1 MTVRRIFLT
10 PAWLVFSL
18 PGYIGWRL
26 LSAFDLTPWGVS
38 LGVAVLI
45 AACVLVPMSLRTR
58 AIRDRVLADRLSWVG
73 LTAMGFFSSLFVI
86 VILRDLLLLT
96 VYLFDGSQVREWTMP
111 SAVGVL
117 LATVLMTVIGLIIA
131 RRRPRI
137 VKVDIP
143 VTNLPEGLRG
153 FSIAQISDVHVGPT
167 IKRPFVESIVRRVN
181 ALGADMIA
189 ITGDLVDGSVAQ
201 LAAHT
206 APLADLA
213 ARHGAFF
220 VTGNHEYYSGERDW
234 TRELRRLGLRVL
246 KNEHVV
252 LQHNGSALVLAGVTD
267 FTAHHFD
274 AAQKSDPVAALY
286 GAPVTAG
293 ARILLAHQP
302 SSAAAAANAGFD
314 VQLSGHTHG
323 GQFWPWNLFVRLYQ
337 PFTGGLHRLRGVMV
351 YVSRGTGYWGP
362 PNRFGVPSEITHIRL
377 VPAAP

>member
-1 MTVRRIFLT
+1 M
-10 PAWLVFSL
+10 FSL

-26 LSAFDLTPWGVS
+26 LSAFDLRPWGVC
-38 LGVAVLI
+38 LGVGVLI
-45 AACVLVPMSLRTR
+45 AACVLVPLSVRTR
-58 AIRDRVLADRLSWVG
+58 AIRDRAMADRLSWVG

-86 VILRDLLLLT
+86 TLLRDLLLLA
-96 VYLFDGSQVREWTMP
+96 VHLVDPQRAAAWTTP

-117 LATVLMTVIGLIIA
+117 AATLLMTVIGLGLA
-131 RRRPRI
+131 RRRPPI

-143 VTNLPEGLRG
+143 IANLPAGLQG

-181 ALGADMIA
+181 ALGCDMIA
-189 ITGDLVDGSVAQ
+189 VTGDLVDGTVPQ
-201 LAAHT
+201 LSTHT
-206 APLADLA
+206 APLADLS

-220 VTGNHEYYSGERDW
+220 VTGNHEYYSGERAW
-234 TRELRRLGLRVL
+234 SQELRRLGLRVL

-252 LQHNGSALVLAGVTD
+252 LQHNGAALVLAGVTD

-274 AAQKSDPVAALY
+274 PAQKSDPAAALD
-286 GAPVTAG
+286 GAPASAG

-302 SSAAAAANAGFD
+302 SSAEAAADAGFD

-337 PFTGGLHRLRGVMV
+337 PFTGGLHRLRNLWV

>member
-1 MTVRRIFLT
+1 M
-10 PAWLVFSL
+10 FSL

-26 LSAFDLTPWGVS
+26 LSAFDLGPWGVA

-45 AACVLVPMSLRTR
+45 AACLLVPLSVRTR
-58 AIRDRVLADRLSWVG
+58 AIRNRVWADRLSWVG
-73 LTAMGFFSSLFVI
+73 LTAMGFFSFLFVI
-86 VILRDLLLLT
+86 TVLRDLSLLA
-96 VYLFDGSQVREWTMP
+96 VYTFDAALARAWIMP

-117 LATVLMTVIGLIIA
+117 LATALTTVIGMIIA

-137 VKVDIP
+137 VKIDIP
-143 VTNLPEGLRG
+143 VANLPEGLRG

-167 IKRPFVESIVRRVN
+167 IKRPFVEGIVSRVN
-181 ALGADMIA
+181 ALKCDLIA
-189 ITGDLVDGSVAQ
+189 VTGDLVDGSVTQ

-213 ARHGAFF
+213 ARHGTFF
-220 VTGNHEYYSGERDW
+220 VTGNHEYYSGERAW
-234 TRELRRLGLRVL
+234 THELRRLGLHVL

-252 LQHNGSALVLAGVTD
+252 LQHNGSELVLAGVTD
-267 FTAHHFD
+267 YTAHHFD
-274 AAQKSDPVAALY
+274 PAQQSDPAAALD
-286 GAPVTAG
+286 GAPDAAG

-302 SSAAAAANAGFD
+302 SSAEAAANAGFD

-337 PFTGGLHRLRGVMV
+337 PFTGGLHRLRNLMV

-377 VPAAP
+377 VPAAG

>member
-1 MTVRRIFLT
+1 MTVRRIFLS
-10 PAWLVFSL
+10 PAWLMFSL

-26 LSAFDLTPWGVS
+26 LSAFDLGPWGVS

-45 AACVLVPMSLRTR
+45 AACVLVPMSVRTR

-73 LTAMGFFSSLFVI
+73 LTAMGFFSFLFVI
-86 VILRDLLLLT
+86 TALRDLMLLS
-96 VYLFDGSQVREWTMP
+96 VYAFDAERARAWITP

-117 LATVLMTVIGLIIA
+117 IATALTTVIGMIVA
-131 RRRPRI
+131 RRVPRI
-137 VKVDIP
+137 VKIDIP
-143 VTNLPEGLRG
+143 VENLPESLRG

-167 IKRPFVESIVRRVN
+167 IKRPFVERIVRRVN
-181 ALGADMIA
+181 ALGCDMIA
-189 ITGDLVDGSVAQ
+189 VTGDLVDGSVTQ
-201 LAAHT
+201 LAVHT
-206 APLADLA
+206 APLADLS
-213 ARHGAFF
+213 ARHGTFF
-220 VTGNHEYYSGERDW
+220 VTGNHEYYSGERAW
-234 TRELRRLGLRVL
+234 TRELRRLGLQVL

-252 LQHNGSALVLAGVTD
+252 LQHNGAALVLAGVTD
-267 FTAHHFD
+267 YTAHHFD
-274 AAQKSDPVAALY
+274 PAQKSDPAAALH
-286 GAPVTAG
+286 GAPAAG

-302 SSAAAAANAGFD
+302 ASAGAAADAGFD

-337 PFTGGLHRLRGVMV
+337 PFTGGLHRLRNLRV